1 MVFQFEMEVN
11 NDGVTEV
18 RQLLSD
24 DPKNSEFLAMEKEL
38 VEVIALIDELLETA
52 KQNDGSSELVA
63 GTSGEVSHSLHARS
77 SIHVVC
83 CLNLPK

>member
-1 MVFQFEMEVN
+1 
-11 NDGVTEV
+11 
-18 RQLLSD
+18 
-24 DPKNSEFLAMEKEL
+24 MEKEL

-52 KQNDGSSELVA
+52 KQNDGSSELVV

-83 CLNLPK
+83 CLKLPK